1 MPKPHHETLD
11 QLSKCLP
18 PLLWPEA
25 ARAPCSLP
33 GSPGS
38 VHFQGS
44 AGPALVLGSS
54 VTDYAACHHLLP
66 GCFGCMFARQDRG
79 LELCCRF
86 PGSHSK
92 QVPESWCHS
101 SATWPC
107 VPHACA
113 RPINQHF
120 WAMVQQLLNQALG
133 SPRYSCPP
141 QLRIL
146 GCPDLNCWRNFLS
159 SGELPVERQC
169 VLKRWWIAET
179 LPSDA

>member
-1 MPKPHHETLD
+1 MSATTALTRGCHSALLLARQPRVCAFPGQCWSPPGFGILCD
-11 QLSKCLP
+11 RLRCLSP
-18 PLLWPEA
+18 PSAWLLWLHV
-25 ARAPCSLP
+25 R
-33 GSPGS
+33 
-38 VHFQGS
+38 Q
-44 AGPALVLGSS
+44 AGQRLGVVLQVPWVPS
-54 VTDYAACHHLLP
+54 
-66 GCFGCMFARQDRG
+66 
-79 LELCCRF
+79 
-86 PGSHSK
+86 
-92 QVPESWCHS
+92 VPESWCHS

-120 WAMVQQLLNQALG
+120 WAMVQQLPNQALG

-146 GCPDLNCWRNFLS
+146 GCPDLNCWRSFLS

-179 LPSDA
+179 LPGDA